1 MKDKE
6 YHEVVGERF
15 IASWQDLTKLQKPII
30 AAVNGYAVR
39 PPQFRDRVVLCSLT
53 LLSCTFILPLR
64 LGTQWSDIVAWR
76 RM

>member
-6 YHEVVGERF
+6 YHEVVSEKF

-30 AAVNGYAVR
+30 AAVNGYAVTPCYR
-39 PPQFRDRVVLCSLT
+39 RLSSL
-53 LLSCTFILPLR
+53 
-64 LGTQWSDIVAWR
+64 VAWR